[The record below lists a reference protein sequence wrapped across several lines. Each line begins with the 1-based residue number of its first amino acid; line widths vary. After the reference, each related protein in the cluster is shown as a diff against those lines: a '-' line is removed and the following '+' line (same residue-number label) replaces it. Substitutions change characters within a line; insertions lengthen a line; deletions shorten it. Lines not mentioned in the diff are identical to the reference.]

1 MNRSRLSILFVV
13 ACVLFSFGMS
23 AHLSAVVFERLP
35 HLEDELAYLY
45 QARILAR
52 GQLVVETPE
61 PRLAFWQ
68 PFVIDRDG
76 NRFGKY
82 PLGFPALLALG
93 EIAGAGWMVNA
104 LLGALSIALIY
115 RLGCEMFSRRVGL
128 IAALLL
134 AFSPMALLLNATL
147 MGHTAALMFTL
158 LFMWAYGRGVQT
170 GDEAGGREARDD
182 EVMRKDGKNA
192 VPTGSFVGT
201 PQNGASLGWAIL
213 GGVSLGMVV
222 ANRPLAAVGIALP
235 YAAWSVARLWAA
247 RGRWRA
253 FWATLRPLL
262 VIGVITLL
270 FAATIPL
277 FAAAA
282 TGDARTNLYTLV
294 WSYDRIGF
302 GECCGRSGHT
312 LEKAFNHL
320 RYDLSLLAADLH
332 GIQLGTFDAD
342 TIEHLLRRAN
352 NYPNLGLSFILPV
365 LGALVLFWRVRGRL
379 AIWLGVAAGWVA
391 LPFLQPDLFLSPL
404 SAWVW
409 VIGAGAWVL
418 SALRPHYASRITHY
432 SPLLL
437 VLALMP
443 FVVHMTYW
451 IGSQR
456 YSTRYYFEALG
467 ALVLLSAV
475 GLAWVSS
482 RVRLRW
488 VMAGLVAACLLTLVT
503 YSLPRI
509 SILHGFNGVSQAWI
523 GEARRRGGEG
533 NDLLV
538 IVTGTELSWRA
549 MGSFMAV
556 TSPYLDSQIIAIY
569 NRVSAAGEPG
579 LREQVIAQ
587 FPDRVVIDLT
597 ATGAD
602 AAFAD

>member
-1 MNRSRLSILFVV
+1 MNRSRLSLLFVI

-68 PFVIDRDG
+68 PFVIDRGG

-104 LLGALSIALIY
+104 LLGALSVALIY
-115 RLGCEMFSRRVGL
+115 RLGCEMFNRRVGL

-158 LFMWAYGRGVQT
+158 LFMWAYGRGVQRRKYKIKT
-170 GDEAGGREARDD
+170 GDEATGD
-182 EVMRKDGKNA
+182 EVMREDGKNA
-192 VPTGSFVGT
+192 IPTGSFAGT
-201 PQNGASLGWAIL
+201 PHSGTSVGWASVGWATL

-235 YAAWSVARLWAA
+235 YAAWSAARLWAS
-247 RGRWRA
+247 RRSWRA

-262 VIGVITLL
+262 LIGVITLL

-332 GIQLGTFDAD
+332 GIQFGTFDAA
-342 TIEHLLRRAN
+342 TIEHLLTRASQ
-352 NYPNLGLSFILPV
+352 YPNLGLSFILPI
-365 LGALVLFWRVRGRL
+365 LGALVFFWRARGRAL
-379 AIWLGVAAGWVA
+379 WLVAVAIT
-391 LPFLQPDLFLSPL
+391 PFL
-404 SAWVW
+404 
-409 VIGAGAWVL
+409 
-418 SALRPHYASRITHY
+418 
-432 SPLLL
+432 
-437 VLALMP
+437 
-443 FVVHMTYW
+443 VHMTYW

-488 VMAGLVAACLLTLVT
+488 VMVGLVAACLLTLVT

-509 SILHGFNGVSQAWI
+509 SILRGFNGVSQAWI
-523 GEARRRGGEG
+523 DEALRRGEG
-533 NDLLV
+533 SDLLV

-556 TSPYLDSQIIAIY
+556 TSPYLDSEIIAIY

-597 ATGAD
+597 AIGAD